1 MCAANQDDEDPVA
14 DCTAA
19 LPLLAGRA
27 MTTPADILTLEPT
40 GWPADAERSRFAGD
54 WFIWQ
59 RKGGHRTSTDD
70 MLTAWAA
77 VCRAQRPVQ
86 RYCDLGCGIGSVLLL
101 TSHALRPVKSLGV
114 EAQAQSV
121 ELARR
126 TLSELPNP
134 PAIDV
139 LHSDFREVTAERVG
153 LFDLVTGSPP
163 YLPLGTGVLS
173 PDAQRRACRFELRGG
188 VEAYLETAA
197 RILTPTG
204 EVHIV
209 FQTIWAPRVLAAAAA
224 AGLALQWQLDV
235 HMREGRTEP
244 FLSTFSFAHASTHAS
259 QGGSTPRL
267 DTLTIRDVRGEVTP
281 AYQRLRTDLHL
292 L

>member
-1 MCAANQDDEDPVA
+1 MWHQQHQTCGNA

-19 LPLLAGRA
+19 LPLLAPRA
-27 MTTPADILTLEPT
+27 MTTPEQILAQEPI
-40 GWPADAERSRFAGD
+40 GWPADAERARFAGD

-70 MLTAWAA
+70 MLVAWAA
-77 VCRAQRPVQ
+77 VCRTKRPVQ
-86 RYCDLGCGIGSVLLL
+86 RYCDLGCGVGSVLLL
-101 TSHALRPVKSLGV
+101 TANALRPTESLGV

-126 TLSELPNP
+126 TLAELPDP
-134 PAIDV
+134 PLIRV

-197 RILTPTG
+197 RILSPTG
-204 EVHIV
+204 EVHLV
-209 FQTIWAPRVLAAAAA
+209 FQTLWAPRVLAAAAA
-224 AGLALQWQLDV
+224 AGLEHQWQLDV
-235 HMREGRTEP
+235 RMREGRAEP
-244 FLSTFSFAHASTHAS
+244 FLSTFSFARSASDAS
-259 QGGSTPRL
+259 QGGGTPQL
-267 DTLTIRDVRGEVTP
+267 SALTIRDARGEITP
-281 AYQRLRTDLHL
+281 EYQQLRTDLHL
-292 L
+292 A

>member
-1 MCAANQDDEDPVA
+1 MRHERHRLNGNA

-19 LPLLAGRA
+19 LPLLPPHR
-27 MTTPADILTLEPT
+27 MTTPEQILAQEPD
-40 GWPADAERSRFAGD
+40 GWPADAERARFAGD

-59 RKGGHRTSTDD
+59 RKRGHRTSTDD

-101 TSHALRPVKSLGV
+101 TANALRPTESLGV

-126 TLSELPNP
+126 TLAELPDP
-134 PAIDV
+134 PNLRI
-139 LHSDFREVTAERVG
+139 LHGDFRDVTVERVG

-197 RILTPTG
+197 RILSPVG
-204 EVHIV
+204 EVHLV
-209 FQTIWAPRVLAAAAA
+209 FQTLWAPRVLAAANA
-224 AGLALQWQLDV
+224 AGLQLQWQLDV
-235 HMREGRTEP
+235 HMREGRAEP
-244 FLSTFSFAHASTHAS
+244 FLSTFSFARAPADAL
-259 QGGSTPRL
+259 QGGGTPRH
-267 DTLTIRDVRGEVTP
+267 TTMTIRDARGEVTP
-281 AYQRLRTDLHL
+281 EYQQLRTDLHL
-292 L
+292 A

>member
-1 MCAANQDDEDPVA
+1 
-14 DCTAA
+14 
-19 LPLLAGRA
+19 
-27 MTTPADILTLEPT
+27 MTNLQHMMAQEPS

-77 VCRAQRPVQ
+77 VHRAVRPVQ

-101 TSHALRPVKSLGV
+101 TAHALRPAESVGV

-126 TLSELPNP
+126 TLAELPDP
-134 PAIDV
+134 PAIQV
-139 LHSDFREVTAERVG
+139 VHSDFRDVTPDTVG

-188 VEAYLETAA
+188 VEAYLQTAS
-197 RILTPTG
+197 RLLRPRG

-209 FQTIWAPRVLAAAAA
+209 FQTHWAPRVLAAAAA
-224 AGLALQWQLDV
+224 AELTLQWQLDV
-235 HMREGRTEP
+235 HMREGRSEP
-244 FLSTFSFAHASTHAS
+244 FLSTFSFARASGPAS

-267 DTLTIRDVRGEVTP
+267 SALTIRDARGEVTP
-281 AYQRLRTDLHL
+281 EYQQLRTDLAL